1 MVEPTSFLIAVPTFN
16 SYQLLD
22 HLLMSLQAQSF
33 HHWRLLFID
42 GDSDYF
48 HRKWLDNCCYNEPRC
63 SWIFQDPS
71 QPGIF
76 GAMNQGFA
84 KALENEWLL
93 FWGSDDFASNPN
105 VFSNLINVI
114 NSHELPPDMIVCR
127 ARYVDTATHVLCR
140 SSVFQPSGMLRVDSY
155 RKHLFFGSTPPH
167 QATLIGPKGRRHI
180 SSFSSGFRLSAD
192 LDYFLQLSKFPD
204 LKVQCFDLEIVY
216 MGLGGISMHHNFRRF
231 QEVAFAYRK
240 AFGWVWW
247 FPFLMRYL
255 LRAISLLKTFRLHKA
270 DL

>member
-1 MVEPTSFLIAVPTFN
+1 MVEPTSFLIAVPTLN

-48 HRKWLDNCCYNEPRC
+48 HRQWLDNCCYNEPRC

-114 NSHELPPDMIVCR
+114 NSHEFPPDMIICG
-127 ARYVDTATHVLCR
+127 ARYVDLSTNILSR
-140 SSVFQPSGMLRVDSY
+140 SSIFYPLGIISANCY
-155 RKHLFFGSTPPH
+155 RRLLFFGSTPSH
-167 QATLIGPKGRRHI
+167 QGTLIGPGARRKL
-180 SSFSSGFRLSAD
+180 SRYSSGFRLSAD
-192 LDYFLQLSKFPD
+192 LDYFLQLSKFAD
-204 LKVQCFDLEIVY
+204 LQVQCLDLEIVH
-216 MGLGGISMHHNFRRF
+216 MGVGGISMQHTFRRF
-231 QEVAFAYRK
+231 QEVVFAYRK
-240 AFGWVWW
+240 AFGWGWW
-247 FPFLMRYL
+247 FPFLLRYL
-255 LRAISLLKTFRLHKA
+255 LRSISLLKTFSIHIALP
-270 DL
+270 